1 MINGEICE
9 KRWMY
14 SQHLFHNIRNTLVI
28 NIFLLMTYVHVP
40 ISFPFT
46 LFSTRRC
53 YYFRGYDIRTKRY
66 MRTFLKVIKTPSTTT
81 YIKKQRKLWSW
92 KIMTP
97 CRLTNAPFLCG
108 KNRRVA
114 SSYPY
119 IVPTWTQNIS
129 VAKATPLEKAC
140 LYVPKSRCIVLAAE
154 EGRTGHGTRSA
165 VNYNNYKVAT
175 RKRRLTLN

>member
-14 SQHLFHNIRNTLVI
+14 SQHLLHNIRHTLVI

-97 CRLTNAPFLCG
+97 CRLTNAPFLHG
-108 KNRRVA
+108 KNPESSFFILVRCTYMN
-114 SSYPY
+114 SEYFSSKSYPSGKGMP
-119 IVPTWTQNIS
+119 ICSKI
-129 VAKATPLEKAC
+129 PLYC
-140 LYVPKSRCIVLAAE
+140 SGSR
-154 EGRTGHGTRSA
+154 RRS
-165 VNYNNYKVAT
+165 YGSWDS
-175 RKRRLTLN
+175 LSCELQ